1 MRHALDPSVPPAQSE
16 QLSRWLL
23 LEDSVLLYQA
33 ALTLGK
39 DGLKELDAEYAT
51 KEAAPF
57 LQAKTKFAICL
68 LSSTD
73 LYPVQAAI
81 LKPALALLE
90 EEPART
96 GESLQCKCPWQGT
109 PSLI

>member
-39 DGLKELDAEYAT
+39 DGLKELD
-51 KEAAPF
+51 
-57 LQAKTKFAICL
+57 LRGW
-68 LSSTD
+68 D
-73 LYPVQAAI
+73 GVPVASI
-81 LKPALALLE
+81 VRDFKRRKL
-90 EEPART
+90 
-96 GESLQCKCPWQGT
+96 
-109 PSLI
+109 